1 MRIDKMRIRWWWQQ
15 NPREVIFVAI
25 IYAVTFAICYF
36 VLHLVNW
43 WVSALIALAATPGE
57 TGVIIGILYVA
68 SKLRKYLINKRRK
81 RSD

>member
-1 MRIDKMRIRWWWQQ
+1 MSIDKMRIRWWWQQ
-15 NPREVIFVAI
+15 NSREVIFVAI

-57 TGVIIGILYVA
+57 
-68 SKLRKYLINKRRK
+68 K
-81 RSD
+81 RSYHWHTLCCFQIKKILNQQKKETK